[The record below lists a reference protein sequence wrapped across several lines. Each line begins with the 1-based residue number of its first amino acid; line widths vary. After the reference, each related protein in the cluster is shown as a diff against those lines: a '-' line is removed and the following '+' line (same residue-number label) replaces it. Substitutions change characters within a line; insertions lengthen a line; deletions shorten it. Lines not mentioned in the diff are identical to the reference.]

1 MDDCNEEADKV
12 VSRARDRSD
21 SSMDDCNIKDVSV
34 KLDRINVQIPLW
46 TIVTCYR
53 HVYECWMVRSDSS
66 MDDCNGLL
74 CGRVFRDPTFRFLY
88 GRL

>member
-66 MDDCNGLL
+66 MDDCNGLWHQSKRCSL
-74 CGRVFRDPTFRFLY
+74 SFRFLY